1 MTKTKVFFSTALLLI
16 WTLPAFGLDTEPI
29 AQLRGQAVSQSVPLS
44 PAQVQIVEKF
54 WRSAIDA
61 LLLSQDS
68 EEQAGLINQLVQEKG
83 GENLSFYASSYID
96 TGKKHLQAAFDAIQH
111 WDLADRRLAMERKL
125 MVLIARLQ
133 NIGLA
138 PFALDRLKNPDAVV
152 RYWAVKSLADPEMIK
167 QISSDLVDAD
177 LKSKISKAMAE
188 SAENETNLAVLRVAV
203 DFALAINDVAC
214 RDLLL
219 KLAEKRTRAYMDW
232 SVTDEW
238 FDTHLLNGIGQTIVS
253 GQPSDDRVKLSRA
266 FAQLYSCV
274 IQRSLKGQEILPA
287 SSKNALITVI
297 AEVEYTTIAK
307 LIPGWQMNLK
317 RALERNTGLDREAE
331 TLLGA
336 ASRPGD
342 LSLRLNFNY
351 GKDAEGKAIMCP
363 ATLLAAP
370 SPVQPVAP
378 APVRPVAEG
387 SVNK

>member
-1 MTKTKVFFSTALLLI
+1 MTKTKVFFSTAILII

-29 AQLRGQAVSQSVPLS
+29 VQLRQQAVSQSVPLS
-44 PAQVQIVEKF
+44 PAQVQIFEKF

-133 NIGLA
+133 NIGLV

-152 RYWAVKSLADPEMIK
+152 RYWAVKALADPEMIK

-203 DFALAINDVAC
+203 DFTLAVSDASG

-253 GQPSDDRVKLSRA
+253 GQPSDERVKLSRA

-274 IQRSLKGQEILPA
+274 IQRHLKGQEILPA

-370 SPVQPVAP
+370 APVQPVVP
-378 APVRPVAEG
+378 APVQPVAEG